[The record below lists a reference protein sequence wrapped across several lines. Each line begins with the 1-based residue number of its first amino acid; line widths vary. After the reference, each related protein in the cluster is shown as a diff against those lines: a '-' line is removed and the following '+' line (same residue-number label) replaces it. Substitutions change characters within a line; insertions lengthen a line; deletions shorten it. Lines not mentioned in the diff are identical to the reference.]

1 MLRQGYQQRL
11 LKSID
16 PSAARE
22 SYRLADPSLTD
33 LLCSILYRTDPNTFA
48 SLMLVSRA
56 WRAASKTPHLYAYHL
71 ARCPSF
77 TINNNP
83 VFGPFGEAS
92 LLDLQ
97 RQFAYEL
104 KRNLFEVYL
113 RPRKTTINLI
123 STIPTSSAAL
133 PGGEAFD
140 FTFSANGHWVLAWS
154 SSRIFVIDTFSSKV
168 SVQRELKVLR
178 RPVAATMLDDGSIL
192 AVLSTDHQINIYDLS
207 DLKVKHMK
215 SVALDNPPH
224 AIALSPKGEVI
235 AAAYEGGIEVHSL
248 AANALPTDRR
258 AVKCDAVDAL
268 AFSSD
273 GTMLLGTTQNSKHP
287 NTVVLSAPYYTEGL
301 EMPEETELISH
312 IWTSQI
318 LFPNSSRDCSHAA
331 LLPHHL
337 EGDASWTFTYDRVFE
352 SFRAVRT
359 DDLRNGTTYF
369 TGPKPPN
376 TGGSRRCSSSR
387 FVPCTLPATNDGGDL
402 AAAGFFGKDIWVYGI
417 PLNLDAAGS
426 TPMDGSAPLIGN
438 GGPNGG
444 PSLSPTVGGSPATPV
459 ARGGTFETSDL
470 PQWQVLIDKYR
481 NVFARGRRVAEVQGV
496 AGMRWV
502 SQKGHRS
509 IRERLVVIA
518 PGGVSGTAELDQ
530 VDQVGFAS
538 VDGGRLVVLD
548 FDRSIGDGSREEV
561 TIEVGNVEPELLDEE
576 KVDMATEVALVRRR
590 TVIQRRDGLARAG
603 VTSLRSAVPG
613 LPSVPLAIPGLPL
626 LDDSSSLDVPPSNRS
641 SPGIGA
647 PTEGLSLQEASEAFD
662 APYSHTQPRSRT
674 SLYRASTAAAAERR
688 RNPRV
693 FSTEPIRFRRPDGRG
708 EVPDESDADNWVPP
722 PPPYTPDAETPL
734 PEHFKL
740 AISPRHTEPIQSSG
754 SVPEQPLR
762 SNTMPDDSAWNIAIR
777 RRGSLRRPLS
787 ISRQLRSSVHA
798 PSTRRDPL
806 RSATTGARHPN
817 QAANLSRMSGAPT
830 STEPGETP
838 NPNAGT
844 LNNPRL
850 RPISAMVTATARSD
864 TPSTAPPLPAIVAP
878 EEAAKPP
885 GQRRGQ
891 SLSLPSSPVRAGFP
905 ASRMSLSGSNLQRRL
920 AYPVP
925 PLPSLPLEVVN
936 VSPPLQR
943 GVSSPATLPVS
954 ELHEPGLANLPS
966 AEQLAHLRNRYNRP
980 PSPVI
985 SRPASAGR
993 GSVRGR
999 NSPAPPRGALG
1010 AAGNVSSTSVDRIQA
1025 PARALSRS
1033 VSRESARS
1041 YSASTPNLLRPSPQR
1056 LETIQSISSFL
1067 SHHRTRSGDMHVSQV
1082 AADMGRGMEE
1092 PPVAPEVES
1101 RRRRWRT
1108 VKKAKKSKGRVIDDR
1123 IDNRE
1128 TPSPREE
1135 EEGKRKKGAKC
1146 VVM

>member
-1 MLRQGYQQRL
+1 MKKRF
-11 LKSID
+11 
-16 PSAARE
+16 AR
-22 SYRLADPSLTD
+22 
-33 LLCSILYRTDPNTFA
+33 
-48 SLMLVSRA
+48 
-56 WRAASKTPHLYAYHL
+56 
-71 ARCPSF
+71 
-77 TINNNP
+77 
-83 VFGPFGEAS
+83 
-92 LLDLQ
+92 
-97 RQFAYEL
+97 EL
-104 KRNLFEVYL
+104 KRNLFEAYL

-140 FTFSANGHWVLAWS
+140 FSFSANGHWVLAWS
-154 SSRIFVIDTFSSKV
+154 SSRIFVVDTFSSKI

-178 RPVAATMLDDGSIL
+178 RPVAATILDDGSIL
-192 AVLSTDHQINIYDLS
+192 AVLSRDHQINIYNLS
-207 DLKVKHMK
+207 DLKVKHTK

-235 AAAYEGGIEVHSL
+235 AAAYDSGIEVHSL
-248 AANALPTDRR
+248 ATNALPTDRR

-301 EMPEETELISH
+301 ELPEETELISH

-417 PLNLDAAGS
+417 PQNLDAAGS
-426 TPMDGSAPLIGN
+426 TPMDGAAPPTAH

-444 PSLSPTVGGSPATPV
+444 PSLSPTVGSSPATPV
-459 ARGGTFETSDL
+459 ARGGNSEMADL

-481 NVFARGRRVAEVQGV
+481 NVFARGRCVAEVQGI
-496 AGMRWV
+496 AGMRWA
-502 SQKGHRS
+502 SQKGRPS

-518 PGGVSGTAELDQ
+518 PGGVSGSAELDQ
-530 VDQVGFAS
+530 VDQEGFAS

-548 FDRSIGDGSREEV
+548 FDHSIGDGEREEV
-561 TIEVGNVEPELLDEE
+561 TIEVGNIEPELLDEE

-603 VTSLRSAVPG
+603 VVSVRSAVPG
-613 LPSVPLAIPGLPL
+613 LPSVTLTIPELPL
-626 LDDSSSLDVPPSNRS
+626 LDMSSSLEVPPSNRS
-641 SPGIGA
+641 SQSLSA

-693 FSTEPIRFRRPDGRG
+693 LSNEPIRFRRPDGRG

-722 PPPYTPDAETPL
+722 PPPYTPDAEIPL

-740 AISPRHTEPIQSSG
+740 AIMPRRTEPTQSPG
-754 SVPEQPLR
+754 SAAELPLR
-762 SNTMPDDSAWNIAIR
+762 SNTLPEDSAWNTVIR
-777 RRGSLRRPLS
+777 RRGSLRSPLT
-787 ISRQLRSSVHA
+787 ISRQLRSSAHA
-798 PSTRRDPL
+798 PSTRRGPL
-806 RSATTGARHPN
+806 RSATVGRHSS
-817 QAANLSRMSGAPT
+817 QAASFGRVSSAPT
-830 STEPGETP
+830 FVRPGETP
-838 NPNAGT
+838 NPNPGT

-864 TPSTAPPLPAIVAP
+864 MPRTAPPLPTVPAS
-878 EEAAKPP
+878 EEAVEPSE
-885 GQRRGQ
+885 QRRGQ
-891 SLSLPSSPVRAGFP
+891 SLSLPSSPVRTGFP
-905 ASRMSLSGSNLQRRL
+905 ASRVSLSGSNLQRRL

-925 PLPSLPLEVVN
+925 PLPPLPHEFLN
-936 VSPPLQR
+936 AAPPLQR
-943 GVSSPATLPVS
+943 GISSPATLPVAAA
-954 ELHEPGLANLPS
+954 HEPVVANLPS
-966 AEQLAHLRNRYNRP
+966 AEQLANLHNRYSRP
-980 PSPVI
+980 SSPAI
-985 SRPASAGR
+985 SRPGSTGR
-993 GSVRGR
+993 GSIRGH
-999 NSPAPPRGALG
+999 NSPVPPRGALG
-1010 AAGNVSSTSVDRIQA
+1010 AAGNVSSTSVDRIEA
-1025 PARALSRS
+1025 PARTLSRS
-1033 VSRESARS
+1033 ISRESTRS

-1067 SHHRTRSGDMHVSQV
+1067 SHHRTRSRDMHSSRMAVE
-1082 AADMGRGMEE
+1082 MGSGVEE
-1092 PPVAPEVES
+1092 QPVAPEFES
-1101 RRRRWRT
+1101 SRRRWRT
-1108 VKKAKKSKGRVIDDR
+1108 VKKVKKSRGRVVDNRVDDR
-1123 IDNRE
+1123 QGRIQE
-1128 TPSPREE
+1128 EE